1 MMPQPGVVARRQPE
15 RTTVGNEDPAG
26 ATPGGNEN
34 EFLVAGPPWLL
45 VEADAVGPD
54 GFPAEAVVRLEF
66 EDPDNVPQS
75 YTPVFTDHDLATR
88 CAEMFAAAGVHLR
101 PFRSA
106 DLDRFEALLWQ
117 LVVAGITHVGFD
129 PEPARVRLTPIHLV
143 IRGLQNRPR

>member
-1 MMPQPGVVARRQPE
+1 MS
-15 RTTVGNEDPAG
+15 NEDAG

-54 GFPAEAVVRLEF
+54 GFPPEAVVRLDF
-66 EDPDNVPQS
+66 EDPDGSPQT
-75 YTPVFTDHDLATR
+75 YTPVFTDHDLAVR
-88 CAEMFAAAGVHLR
+88 CAGTFAAEGVNLR

-117 LVVAGITHVGFD
+117 LVVTGVTHVGFD
-129 PEPARVRLTPIHLV
+129 PQPARARLTPIRLV
-143 IRGLQNRPR
+143 IQGLQNRPR